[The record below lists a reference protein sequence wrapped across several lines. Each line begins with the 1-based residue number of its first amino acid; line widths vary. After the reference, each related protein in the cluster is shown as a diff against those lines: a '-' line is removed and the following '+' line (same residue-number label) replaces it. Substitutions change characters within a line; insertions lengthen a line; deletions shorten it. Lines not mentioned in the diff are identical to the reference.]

1 MINFFGNKRL
11 IAILIGLI
19 VLIVIMGATIKER
32 PFATWPERVLRD
44 TSSFVQGIFY
54 KPALMVS
61 GAAGGVRHI
70 FNVYEEN
77 KQLKADQNQYAH
89 VKAEAEELKR
99 QNRELRLML
108 DIKDNKLS
116 KYDTI
121 AADVIART
129 PDRWNNLLTISKGKN
144 DGVTPNMAVLSSDG
158 ALIGRVQSVST
169 FSSQVEL
176 LMDIEEENH
185 IAAVIQGTQA
195 IYGVIESYDL
205 DKHELIMRKIPK
217 VKDLKITPGQYVTT
231 SGMGGV
237 MPAGLLIGQV
247 SSVGEG
253 DYGLTQTARITPLA
267 NFYQLEHVFVV
278 NRSFVAPPVVNN
290 PTPKPGSQTGE
301 GQGVGQ

>member
-19 VLIVIMGATIKER
+19 VLIVVMGATIKER
-32 PFATWPERVLRD
+32 PFATWPERALRD
-44 TSSFVQGIFY
+44 TASFVQGLFY
-54 KPALMVS
+54 KPTLMVS
-61 GAAGGVRHI
+61 GAADGVRHI

-77 KQLKADQNQYAH
+77 KQLKANQDQYARAKTE
-89 VKAEAEELKR
+89 VEGLKR
-99 QNRELRLML
+99 ENRELRLML
-108 DIKDNKLS
+108 DIKENKLS
-116 KYDTI
+116 KYDTV

-129 PDRWNNLLTISKGKN
+129 PDRWNNLLIISKGKN
-144 DGVTPNMAVLSSDG
+144 DGVTPNMAVLSSEG
-158 ALIGRVQSVST
+158 ALIGRVQSVSA
-169 FSSQVEL
+169 FSAQVEL
-176 LMDIEEENH
+176 LMDIEEKNH

-217 VKDLKITPGQYVTT
+217 AKELKITPGQYVTT

-237 MPAGLLIGQV
+237 MPAGLVIGQV

-278 NRSFVAPPVVNN
+278 NRSFVVPPLVDNSAS
-290 PTPKPGSQTGE
+290 KTGKAGE
-301 GQGVGQ
+301 RQVPQQ